1 MMHEWQISTW
11 KGTTHHMSL
20 SSLKKKK
27 DIATYLLKWP
37 TSGTLV
43 SRNAGEDMEQ
53 KELWFIIGGDAKWYS
68 HFGGHFCSFLQK

>member
-1 MMHEWQISTW
+1 MKRNYTSYVI
-11 KGTTHHMSL
+11 KL
-20 SSLKKKK
+20 IKKKK

-53 KELWFIIGGDAKWYS
+53 KEL
-68 HFGGHFCSFLQK
+68 